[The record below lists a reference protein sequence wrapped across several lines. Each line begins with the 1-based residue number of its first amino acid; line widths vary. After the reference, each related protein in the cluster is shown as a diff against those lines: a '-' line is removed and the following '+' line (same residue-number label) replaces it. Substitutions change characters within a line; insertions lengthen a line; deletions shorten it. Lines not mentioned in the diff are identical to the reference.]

1 MTGEFGR
8 LRNASKRSG
17 DKDWDL
23 HSQVM
28 LALVSSVILWTAA
41 ILLVRYL
48 VRVTT

>member
-1 MTGEFGR
+1 MTSEFGR
-8 LRNASKRSG
+8 LKSLSNRSD

-28 LALVSSVILWTAA
+28 LALVSSVILWTVA

-48 VRVTT
+48 VRATT